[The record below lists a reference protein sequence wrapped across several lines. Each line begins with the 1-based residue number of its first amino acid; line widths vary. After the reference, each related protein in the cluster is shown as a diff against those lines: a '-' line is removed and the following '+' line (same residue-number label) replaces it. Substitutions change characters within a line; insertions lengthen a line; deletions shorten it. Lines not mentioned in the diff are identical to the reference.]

1 MKQMSITEVKDN
13 FDDVIT
19 WIESGKENQI
29 IVTKYEKPIVRMV
42 PYTCNDS
49 SEKKERKINAPCL
62 VEV

>member
-19 WIESGKENQI
+19 WIESGKEKQI

-42 PYTCNDS
+42 PYTCNVFTLNLS
-49 SEKKERKINAPCL
+49 IKLIIFYCIS
-62 VEV
+62 

>member
-42 PYTCNDS
+42 SYTRNDS

>member
-19 WIESGKENQI
+19 WIESGKEKQI

-42 PYTCNDS
+42 PYTCNDNL
-49 SEKKERKINAPCL
+49 EKK
-62 VEV
+62 

>member
-42 PYTCNDS
+42 PYTCNDN
-49 SEKKERKINAPCL
+49 SEKKVKKN
-62 VEV
+62 

>member
-29 IVTKYEKPIVRMV
+29 IVTKYGKPIVRMV
-42 PYTCNDS
+42 PYTCDDYL
-49 SEKKERKINAPCL
+49 ETK
-62 VEV
+62 

>member
-19 WIESGKENQI
+19 WVESGKEHQI
-29 IVTKYEKPIVRMV
+29 IVTKYGKTIVRMV

-49 SEKKERKINAPCL
+49 SEKK
-62 VEV
+62 